1 MTPLLWPAPAVSQG
15 QMRLL
20 VLCVLLLGATVVTR
34 DEPASYAAAEA
45 LTSVYEEPPAYLH
58 PRTAIGFDLSGLP
71 ASASSGVEAALL
83 ASARGAANVEARGHT
98 HLSLAIYYKLRG
110 QNSKAAAEKRKADY
124 WLRVAKFVDGQT
136 ESM

>member
-1 MTPLLWPAPAVSQG
+1 MLWPTPAVSAG
-15 QMRLL
+15 HMRLL
-20 VLCVLLLGATVVTR
+20 VLCVLLLGATVLTQ
-34 DEPASYAAAEA
+34 DEPASYTTFEA
-45 LTSVYEEPPAYLH
+45 VTSVYEEPPAYLH

-71 ASASSGVEAALL
+71 ASGLSGVEAALL

-98 HLSLAIYYKLRG
+98 HLSLAIYYKLHG
-110 QNSKAAAEKRKADY
+110 QNGRAAAEKRKADY